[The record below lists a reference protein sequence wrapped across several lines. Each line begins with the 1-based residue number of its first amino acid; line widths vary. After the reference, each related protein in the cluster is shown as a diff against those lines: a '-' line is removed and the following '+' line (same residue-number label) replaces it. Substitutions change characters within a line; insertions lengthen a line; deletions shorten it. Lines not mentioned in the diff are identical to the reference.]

1 MEPSGL
7 LNSDVELLIVSY
19 LTGSIR
25 ETELDQLNEWISAS
39 SDNLDYFNKFKD
51 AWVVSGVKDTKSSHS
66 AEESWTNLKNKISG
80 DKAGKD
86 FGLIFGSLS
95 REKLSF
101 KDCLKLAASWLLI
114 FALGAALSWMLT
126 GKPKETIAAVLKN
139 TMEITTPLGSRT
151 MVRMPDNTL
160 IWLNAGTTIT
170 YGQDYGLQTRTVN
183 LTGEAYFEVA
193 KDTLHTFIVNT
204 DGIIVRAL
212 GTRFNV
218 KAYREEKS
226 ISATLEEGK
235 IDIRILNIAD
245 KNERVLLKPKDKLIY
260 HKETM
265 STESYTES
273 PEDVVKPESHHPAK
287 LKNISLLSDVRT
299 ELYTSWKDSRWVIYR
314 EPLSTLAPMLERRF
328 NLKIIFEDEQL
339 KKYKFTGIIENETV
353 DQMLNALKLTAPLD
367 YKTNKDTIRLT
378 LDVSSNEA
386 FKRSMTRKN

>member
-1 MEPSGL
+1 MEQ
-7 LNSDVELLIVSY
+7 SDLIKNDIELLIVSY

-25 ETELDQLNEWISAS
+25 EEEFTRLNEWISAS
-39 SDNLDYFNKFKD
+39 SDNLNYFNKLKD
-51 AWVVSGVKDTKSSHS
+51 AWMLSGGMSRESLKNT
-66 AEESWTNLKNKISG
+66 EESWTALKDKISS
-80 DKAGKD
+80 DESKRT
-86 FGLIFGSLS
+86 FGLVFGFWS
-95 REKLSF
+95 RDKLSF
-101 KDCLKLAASWLLI
+101 ENCLKLAASWLLI
-114 FALGAALSWMLT
+114 FGLGATFSWFLSR
-126 GKPKETIAAVLKN
+126 KPKETIAEVQKS

-151 MVRMPDNTL
+151 MVRMADSTK

-170 YGQDYGLQTRTVN
+170 YGQDYGIQTRTIN
-183 LTGEAYFEVA
+183 LIGEAYFEVA

-204 DGIIVRAL
+204 EGIIVRAL

-218 KAYREEKS
+218 KAYREEKT

-235 IDIRILNIAD
+235 IDIRVSNITD
-245 KNERVLLKPKDKLIY
+245 KNARVLLKPKDKIIY

-265 STESYTES
+265 LAESYTES
-273 PEDVVKPESHHPAK
+273 PEDVVKPESKPLGN
-287 LKNISLLSDVRT
+287 LKNINILSDVRT
-299 ELYTSWKDSRWVIYR
+299 ELYTSWKDSRWIIYR

-367 YKTNKDTIRLT
+367 YLINKDTIRLT
-378 LDVSSNEA
+378 MDISSNEA